1 MRGSAS
7 QTVDTRFGIP
17 LHKSPRQ
24 EGAPADQPRT
34 RPWSNSRATTA
45 GQPIGKMS
53 RPENDRIRLLAPLY
67 SPEFAPQFSDDMY
80 PPPIPDDS
88 SDLDELSRAGS
99 MGDLPATRDVHV
111 NPQLPLPA
119 ESRKTGSEGSV
130 SEHKSPKSNAPRQSL
145 VPSLGMVSLPRD
157 VVTAMALALGAP
169 ARPARASRN
178 NGSSKRCS
186 SEMFASAP
194 KAAFSGS
201 FGESLQSY
209 GRMCD
214 LLFFHDY
221 FPIPLAMV
229 ELLPASGTGNVA
241 LCCPSFL
248 ATKQL

>member
-7 QTVDTRFGIP
+7 QPVDARFGIP
-17 LHKSPRQ
+17 LHQSPRQ
-24 EGAPADQPRT
+24 ESAPADQPRT
-34 RPWSNSRATTA
+34 RPSSNSRATTA
-45 GQPIGKMS
+45 GQPIGKIS
-53 RPENDRIRLLAPLY
+53 RPENERIRLLAPLY
-67 SPEFAPQFSDDMY
+67 SPEFAPQFADDMY

-111 NPQLPLPA
+111 NQQLPLPA
-119 ESRKTGSEGSV
+119 ESRKAGSAGSV
-130 SEHKSPKSNAPRQSL
+130 SEHKSPKSNAPRQNL

-169 ARPARASRN
+169 ARPARASRT
-178 NGSSKRCS
+178 NGPSKRSS
-186 SEMFASAP
+186 SEVFASAP
-194 KAAFSGS
+194 KTAFSGS

-229 ELLPASGTGNVA
+229 ELLPAPGTGNVS
-241 LCCPSFL
+241 LCCPSFFSKHL
-248 ATKQL
+248 

>member
-1 MRGSAS
+1 
-7 QTVDTRFGIP
+7 
-17 LHKSPRQ
+17 
-24 EGAPADQPRT
+24 
-34 RPWSNSRATTA
+34 
-45 GQPIGKMS
+45 
-53 RPENDRIRLLAPLY
+53 
-67 SPEFAPQFSDDMY
+67 MY

-111 NPQLPLPA
+111 NQQLPLPA
-119 ESRKTGSEGSV
+119 ESRKAGSAGSV
-130 SEHKSPKSNAPRQSL
+130 SEHKSPKSNAPRQNL

-169 ARPARASRN
+169 ARPARASRT
-178 NGSSKRCS
+178 NGPSKRSS
-186 SEMFASAP
+186 SEVFASAP
-194 KAAFSGS
+194 KTAFSGS

-229 ELLPASGTGNVA
+229 ELLPAPGTGNVS
-241 LCCPSFL
+241 LCCPSFFSKHL
-248 ATKQL
+248 